1 MEPAVSEST
10 QSVFHCKAPA
20 EMSFAGRVMLLALVG
35 ALVGGAGWFEVD
47 RTLGVAHVA
56 CWLGIGIVL
65 FVPFGWF
72 VTRNPVLSFAIDD
85 GGLTISRADGTRTFA
100 WADISAARFQDYPL
114 AHSGGQTIR
123 CFLLRT
129 AGEKF
134 ELTPE
139 FPDNATRDA
148 FEEVMLDALESH
160 DIPETSDGL
169 PSFERILS
177 LGGALV
183 FAASIVGMLAAHA
196 LGYHTLGTIFGL
208 AFLFTGS
215 IIAWMTR
222 GQRLSRIVLVAT
234 LALIVGGSGILWAC
248 HVNVRDVLNRWEQM
262 EKR

>member
-1 MEPAVSEST
+1 MEPAISDSAQT
-10 QSVFHCKAPA
+10 VFHCKPPT
-20 EMSFAGRVMLLALVG
+20 EMSPVGRVMLLALLG
-35 ALVGGAGWFEVD
+35 AIVGGAGWFEVD
-47 RTLGVAHVA
+47 RTLAISHIA
-56 CWLGIGIVL
+56 CWLGAGMII
-65 FVPFGWF
+65 FIPFGWF
-72 VTRNPVLSFAIDD
+72 IERNPVLSFSIDE
-85 GGLTISRADGTRTFA
+85 GGLTIARALGTRTFA
-100 WADISAARFQDYPL
+100 WADITAARFQDYPL

-123 CFLLRT
+123 CFLLRA

-139 FPDNATRDA
+139 FPDEETRDA
-148 FEEVMLDALESH
+148 FEDAMLDALQSH
-160 DIPETSDGL
+160 EIPETSHAL
-169 PSFERILS
+169 PSFERMLS
-177 LGGALV
+177 LGGACV

-234 LALIVGGSGILWAC
+234 LALIVGGTGILWAC
-248 HVNVRDVLNRWEQM
+248 HVNVRDVLNRWEQV